1 MATDIYTRSIVG
13 SVRCVQETD
22 TILRTDAFNKWLLKL
37 KDHRGKARIIER
49 IRSAERGNFGDCK
62 PAGHGVSE
70 MRIHFGSGYRLYFT
84 QITRIVYLLLCGG
97 IKRTQQ
103 RDIAEA
109 VSYTHLRAH
118 ETSLH
123 LVCRLLLEKKKKNT
137 HNQLIT
143 SPLQDRAK
151 VNPSEQE

>member
-1 MATDIYTRSIVG
+1 MN
-13 SVRCVQETD
+13 

-84 QITRIVYLLLCGG
+84 QITSIVYLLLCGG

-109 VSYTHLRAH
+109 QKMVR
-118 ETSLH
+118 
-123 LVCRLLLEKKKKNT
+123 LVTEEWKNE
-137 HNQLIT
+137 
-143 SPLQDRAK
+143 QD
-151 VNPSEQE
+151 